1 MASLMVLG
9 ALVTKHH
16 RLGIRATE
24 FCNLIVL
31 DVKSLKNKVLAGPCP
46 LPSVSVLSPRCWHF
60 QSIPW
65 LGVGHLL
72 PASLTVKV
80 VRANARG
87 DFKVWPQVVLTHLK
101 VRDLQKLIVIL
112 WFFLSHVIGNVATNK
127 GQRTVGCCSG
137 LPALGCVV
145 TWWYPIDSTFRF

>member
-1 MASLMVLG
+1 MVLG

-24 FCNLIVL
+24 LCNLIVL
-31 DVKSLKNKVLAGPCP
+31 DVKSLKNKVLTGPRP

-60 QSIPW
+60 KSIPW
-65 LGVGHLL
+65 LGVGHVLA
-72 PASLTVKV
+72 ASLTVKV
-80 VRANARG
+80 VRANARK

-112 WFFLSHVIGNVATNK
+112 
-127 GQRTVGCCSG
+127 
-137 LPALGCVV
+137 
-145 TWWYPIDSTFRF
+145 